1 MSTYTPLVDNLHI
14 YEGDDIVLNFVS
26 RLDSLTGY
34 TISFQVRNEIS
45 SRYAIV
51 NLPGLVTGGNTYSIT
66 IPSVSTITHG
76 KVLPYYYGIKLT
88 SPNGEIHTDRHGQIR
103 IEPRTTDLTQTVVT
117 HIYGVDVDKDGNTI
131 TPHARML
138 NFKGSGVSV
147 LADPVNSD
155 VVDVTIE
162 VPKVSPT
169 LALHFAGIYDTLQN
183 LIDAIPTPSDNM
195 QAIVISPSEKYYHSV
210 GATWVE
216 LAPVG
221 SLHPRYL
228 GVYDTVADLKIAQ
241 PSPVD
246 NSLAIIGV
254 VDKSFYIYSNGQWNS
269 VTHTDL
275 PSIQADL
282 TDLKS
287 KVATAQQDINSLKTI
302 SGINS
307 NAIAAIY
314 APDKT
319 SFDSKVSAL
328 VKPTADGLTNTQ
340 TTVAQQGAKLTTQ
353 AATISG
359 MENTLNGINTTFN
372 NLRTNLTKAI
382 IGFHVDD
389 AAKTITFN
397 QLDGGSIICDISG
410 MFGAATVQ
418 YDIYYGFSVLK
429 VLTPLIIESGTK
441 QSTHTL
447 NGLDIHMTRS
457 DSTSKYMFF
466 WKPDTLPDVK
476 GFLFSGFL
484 DTWSSIPLTVNG
496 VVGKAYVSDNSTH
509 SQDVTFEVV
518 I

>member
-1 MSTYTPLVDNLHI
+1 MARYTPDMEEIYV
-14 YEGDDIVLNFVS
+14 YEGDDTSMVFTSKLGDI
-26 RLDSLTGY
+26 TGY
-34 TISFQVRNEIS
+34 TIKLQARITMV

-51 NLPGLVTGGNTYSIT
+51 DVNGVVTSGSTGEYIIVFPSLETLGKGNI
-66 IPSVSTITHG
+66 
-76 KVLPYYYGIKLT
+76 KPYYYDIKLT
-88 SPNGEIHTDRHGQIR
+88 APDGKVHTDRQGELI
-103 IEPRTTDLTQTVVT
+103 IEPRTTELLTQTT
-117 HIYGVDVDKDGNTI
+117 IAIYGVDIDKDGTAVLKHSQSI
-131 TPHARML
+131 
-138 NFKGSGVSV
+138 NFKGNGVQV
-147 LADPVNSD
+147 VTNPVGG
-155 VVDVTIE
+155 VDISITQ
-162 VPKVSPT
+162 PPSSPT
-169 LALHFAGIYDTLQN
+169 LALHFAGIYNTLQD
-183 LIDAIPTPSDNM
+183 LQDAISKPTDNM
-195 QAIVISPSEKYYHSV
+195 QAIVISPSEKYYYAK
-210 GATWVE
+210 GTAWIE
-216 LAPVG
+216 FAPVG
-221 SLHPRYL
+221 AIHPKYL
-228 GVYDTVADLKIAQ
+228 GVYDTVHDLTINN
-241 PSPVD
+241 PTPED
-246 NSLAIIGV
+246 NSLAIVGV
-254 VDKSFYIYSNGQWNS
+254 SDKSFYIYSGGRWDS

-287 KVATAQQDINSLKTI
+287 KVAIAQQDITSLKTLN
-302 SGINS
+302 GINS

-319 SFDSKVSAL
+319 SFDSKVTAL
-328 VKPTADGLTNTQ
+328 VKPTADGLTNIQ

-359 MENTLNGINTTFN
+359 MGNTLNGINTTFN

-389 AAKTITFN
+389 TAKTITFN
-397 QLDGGSIICDISG
+397 QLDGGSVICDISG

-466 WKPDTLPDVK
+466 WKPDTLHDVK